1 MYFLRT
7 DYVLIRCWN
16 GIETALS
23 VDLRK

>member
-16 GIETALS
+16 GIEMAFS